1 MTEMN
6 KFFRLLAIILLI
18 LAVVP
23 NEAFA
28 ATGTV
33 PTEYVFYN
41 EDGSSLTIKLM
52 VADVEPMALMPK
64 TGTKFAVYKDAN
76 GNEEW
81 RAVLTGTFAYDGT
94 YSTCSASNWK
104 VTITNDAWY
113 VISKQTGK
121 SGNTATGELVM
132 GRKFAGVKVDEETVK
147 LSITCDQH
155 GNIS

>member
-1 MTEMN
+1 M
-6 KFFRLLAIILLI
+6 
-18 LAVVP
+18 VP
-23 NEAFA
+23 NKAFA
-28 ATGTV
+28 ATGTGS
-33 PTEYVFYN
+33 TECVLYN

-64 TGTKFAVYKDAN
+64 TANKMISYSTAN
-76 GNEEW
+76 GDEEW
-81 RAVLTGTFAYDGT
+81 RAVLSGTFAYDGT

-132 GRKFAGVKVDEETVK
+132 GRRFLGVKIDEQTINIT
-147 LSITCDQH
+147 ITCDER